1 MVDKEFW
8 AKALKNAERERA
20 SLLAERDKVEQ
31 DSKALQDRLS
41 EIDAQLVQ
49 LDQTIT
55 SVSPLAHDGIDPHLA
70 ALMHG
75 IFTNLDLDETSL
87 ANSCREVLQ
96 AATGTWMTPVGVKNA
111 LIRAGY
117 DEGKHSNLGASVHSV
132 LKRLEQAGEVI
143 RSTDSYQ
150 NAVYKWN
157 TSEFKH
163 SPLKFIGQRKTDE
176 EYLAEAIRRRDARE
190 HLTPRMKRLLAKKK
204 D

>member
-8 AKALKNAERERA
+8 AGALKNAESERA
-20 SLLAERDKVEQ
+20 ALLAERELIEQ
-31 DSKALQDRLS
+31 EREALQTRAK

-55 SVSPLAHDGIDPHLA
+55 SVTPLAHDGIDPDLA
-70 ALMHG
+70 AFMHEM
-75 IFTNLDLDETSL
+75 FTNLALDETSL
-87 ANSCREVLQ
+87 ANSCREILQ
-96 AATGTWMTPVGVKNA
+96 AATGTWMTPVGIKNA
-111 LIRAGY
+111 LIKAGY

-157 TSEFKH
+157 TSAFRH
-163 SPLKFIGQRKTDE
+163 SPLKNVGQRMTRRQQRVANE
-176 EYLAEAIRRRDARE
+176 AERADRIKRE
-190 HLTPRMKRLLAKKK
+190 VDKLNKK